1 MLAALGLSQWGG
13 WPDRYQQA
21 LAQPTRRKLALL
33 VGINQYP
40 DTVIDMGRAAPL
52 RGCVTDVRLQQE
64 LLIHRFGFQP
74 ADIVTLTDAQATRQ
88 AICEAFVEHLC
99 QQAQP
104 GDVVIFHFSG
114 YGSQVRLANQQK
126 LSRSLVPVDG
136 RLPTEAQPHL
146 NDISEAT
153 LKQLLKLLNTQQVTT
168 VLDAGFVDA
177 EVSLVGSLRVRAR
190 PTMPTGEPAPALSL
204 PPGVAVPDVPSRF
217 PGILLRAAVPQ
228 ATVIERQWDGFDAG
242 AFTYVLSQYLWSA
255 VPPVTV
261 RWTVE
266 RASET
271 LNRWGGGDQVPDIS
285 GSRDRGPDLPI
296 YQAEFVPASQADGVV
311 TQVNG
316 DGREVKLWLGGLP
329 APVLKY
335 YGPQSVMSLVT
346 AATEGEPSVE
356 VRLKLRSRSGLV
368 GRAQLLEGA
377 SVTPSPGQ
385 RVYEAVRVLPRDI
398 DLVVALDNQL
408 ERIERVDATSALAAL
423 SFVSST
429 SATELPADC
438 LLGKLAP
445 PAESTLTASLTPAK
459 PSAQSSA
466 SSRKSTRTAQQ
477 SSPPA
482 AEGKQGYGL
491 FSPTRSLIPG
501 TLASQDEAIKSA
513 VNRLTPK
520 LQALLAIKMLRLT
533 QNQSSSRLAVR
544 VNLEMIS
551 PQEKLL
557 LRRETTRS
565 PQPLPKSRLASLMK
579 GDETTVDIPVGSRV
593 RYRLFNFG
601 EVPLYYALITLDPQ
615 ERLSAFCPPPSSR
628 PIENPDTGL
637 PDALS
642 DAGIPPGESM
652 LVPQLNIDWG
662 VEAPRGPVETYVIC
676 STVPLQQ
683 SLKALLKTAASSSS
697 QRISPLSNPLDVV
710 QAILA
715 DIHQAA
721 GDAASVTDAYALDVR
736 TWATLS
742 FTYQAV

>member
-13 WPDRYQQA
+13 WGWPDRYRQA

-40 DTVIDMGRAAPL
+40 DTVIDIGRAAPL
-52 RGCVTDVRLQQE
+52 SGCVTDVNLQRE

-74 ADIVTLTDAQATRQ
+74 ADIVTLTDAKATRQ
-88 AICEAFVEHLC
+88 TICETFIEHLC

-104 GDVVIFHFSG
+104 GDIVVFHFSG
-114 YGSQVRLANQQK
+114 YGSQVRLADRQM
-126 LSRSLVPVDG
+126 LTRSLVPVDG
-136 RLPTEAQPHL
+136 HLPTEAQPSL
-146 NDISEAT
+146 KDISEAT
-153 LKQLLKLLNTQQVTT
+153 LKQLLKLLKTQQVTT

-190 PTMPTGEPAPALSL
+190 PTIPTGEPEPALVL
-204 PPGVAVPDVPSRF
+204 PSGLAVPDVPSRF
-217 PGILLRAAVPQ
+217 PGILLRAAAPQ
-228 ATVIERQWDGFDAG
+228 ETVIERQWDGFSSG

-255 VPPVTV
+255 TPPVTM
-261 RWTVE
+261 RWAME
-266 RASET
+266 RTSET
-271 LNRWGGGDQVPDIS
+271 LSRWGGGDQIPEIS
-285 GSRDRGPDLPI
+285 GSRDRAPDLPI
-296 YQAEFVPASQADGVV
+296 YQTELDPATQADGIV
-311 TQVNG
+311 TQVNS

-335 YGPQSVMSLVT
+335 YGPQSVLSLIT
-346 AATEGEPSVE
+346 AGTATESAIEA
-356 VRLKLRSRSGLV
+356 RLKLRSRNGLT
-368 GRAQLLEGA
+368 GRAQLIDN
-377 SVTPSPGQ
+377 SVPVAPAVGQ
-385 RVYEAVRVLPRDI
+385 GIYEAVRVLPRDI
-398 DLVVALDNQL
+398 DLVVALDSQL

-438 LLGKLAP
+438 LLGKLVP
-445 PAESTLTASLTPAK
+445 LSESTLTASLTPAK
-459 PSAQSSA
+459 LTQE
-466 SSRKSTRTAQQ
+466 TRTAQQ

-482 AEGKQGYGL
+482 SEGKQGYGL

-501 TLASQDEAIKSA
+501 TLAPQDEAIKSA

-544 VNLEMIS
+544 VNLEMIA

-557 LRRETTRS
+557 LRRETLRS
-565 PQPLPKSRLASLMK
+565 PQPLPESRLASLMK
-579 GDETTVDIPVGSRV
+579 GDETTVDIPVGSRI
-593 RYRLFNFG
+593 RYQLFNFG
-601 EVPLYYALITLDPQ
+601 ETPLYYALITLDPQ

-628 PIENPDTGL
+628 PIESPDTGL
-637 PDALS
+637 PEALS
-642 DAGIPPGESM
+642 DSGIPPGET
-652 LVPQLNIDWG
+652 LLIPQLNIDWG
-662 VEAPRGPVETYVIC
+662 VEAPRGPVETYVVC

-683 SLKALLKTAASSSS
+683 SLKALLKTAASSNS
-697 QRISPLSNPLDVV
+697 QRISPLTNPLDVV

-721 GDAASVTDAYALDVR
+721 GDAGAVTDGYALDVS